1 MDTPIDE
8 LNQEISRITSA
19 DLDPHANEA
28 EMRKALAAYINE
40 LILHDFERLVQLL
53 YRIDVSEAK
62 LKNLLQEKKDKDAGD
77 LIADMIIERQ
87 KQKIK
92 SRREHGGGGKA
103 LPDEWKW

>member
-8 LNQEISRITSA
+8 LKQEISRITSA
-19 DLDPHANEA
+19 DLDRYASEY
-28 EMRKALAAYINE
+28 EMKQGLSGYINE
-40 LILHDFERLVQLL
+40 LILKDFERLVQLL

-62 LKNLLQEKKDKDAGD
+62 LKNLLQEKKDTDAGD

>member
-1 MDTPIDE
+1 MDTQIDE
-8 LNQEISRITSA
+8 LKKEISRITSA
-19 DLDPHANEA
+19 DLDQHASEA
-28 EMRKALAAYINE
+28 EMKKALSAYINE
-40 LILHDFERLVQLL
+40 LIKKDFERLVQLL

-62 LKNLLQEKKDKDAGD
+62 LKNLLKEKKDTDAGE

-92 SRREHGGGGKA
+92 SRRENGGEGKV